1 MDEWTEKTQFAYRQH
16 HSIET
21 ALTCVSNDILLSLDQ
36 GKAVVIV
43 LLELST
49 AFDTVE
55 HATILSRL
63 EHDFSIKG
71 KALE

>member
-1 MDEWTEKTQFAYRQH
+1 MQSAYRQH

-21 ALTCVSNDILLSLDQ
+21 ALTCLSNDILLSLDQ
-36 GKAVVIV
+36 GKTVVMV
-43 LLELST
+43 LVNLS
-49 AFDTVE
+49 ADFHTVD

-71 KALE
+71 KLWN